1 MENKYWERCP
11 YYAENRCPHSSE
23 VDRAYLIPH
32 ILSPAE
38 TDEVK
43 YICRKCGLYLDEKR
57 KYIRLGKP
65 FEVLIGEAEK
75 ETEAKGRIVNVSGLG
90 ALVTLEV
97 WPDFVLGQTVQ
108 IKIYPR
114 QKSSEEPTSTAIKAS
129 GEIKRIYEKHKQVAI
144 MFLEEVKQ
152 EFLLEL

>member
-11 YYAENRCPHSSE
+11 YYAENRCPHSSL

-32 ILSPAE
+32 LLSPSE

-43 YICRKCGLYLDEKR
+43 YICRKCGMYLDEKR
-57 KYIRLGKP
+57 KHIRLVKP
-65 FEVLIGEAEK
+65 FKVIIAKADE
-75 ETEAKGRIVNVSGLG
+75 ETEAKGRIVNVSVVG

-97 WPDFVLGQTVQ
+97 WHDFVLGQTVKM
-108 IKIYPR
+108 KIYPR
-114 QKSSEEPTSTAIKAS
+114 QKVSEKSTSAPILAS
-129 GEIKRIYEKHKQVAI
+129 GEIKRVYDKHKQLAI
-144 MFLEEVKQ
+144 MFLEEIKQ